1 MKLYHY
7 HPPLPKDES
16 LYHQTAP
23 TEVTIDELK
32 ELRKL
37 PKYTPFA
44 RVMHIVLFIV
54 FGIPKAILALTF
66 AIITVP
72 LFVIGCAIWRTLGRS
87 ERGRKILIWYW
98 AVIARVFLFFVG
110 YTKIN
115 YHGSLDPDTRIVT
128 PNHTCYFDGWLFLG
142 MGPRALAKKE
152 ICETP
157 ILHDVYEIFRGIM
170 VDRSKSTGVTK
181 VIIESAKDPNM
192 PFILIFPEGA
202 STSGDYMLRFHLGAF
217 LSDLPVQ
224 PVVIRY
230 TIFGTTREISNI
242 SNFHHD
248 PYHLL
253 VFLGIPGM
261 KVDVTFLEPISIK
274 NIKDQNPRTFA
285 DEVSLRIGNAL
296 GVRVLSLSSSALFKK
311 TTKTD

>member
-1 MKLYHY
+1 MKFYHL

-44 RVMHIVLFIV
+44 RFMHIVLFII
-54 FGIPKAILALTF
+54 FGIPKTILATIFVL
-66 AIITVP
+66 ITVP
-72 LFVIGCAIWRTLGRS
+72 FFVVGCAIWRTLGKPQK
-87 ERGRKILIWYW
+87 GRQILIKYW
-98 AVIARVFLFFVG
+98 ALIARIFLFFVG
-110 YTKIN
+110 YTKVN
-115 YHGSLDPDTRIVT
+115 FHGHFDPDARIIT

-157 ILHDVYEIFRGIM
+157 ILRDVSDVYQGIM
-170 VDRSKSTGVTK
+170 VDRTKSTGVTK
-181 VIIESAKDPNM
+181 VIIESANDPSK
-192 PFILIFPEGA
+192 PVILIFPEGA
-202 STSGDYMLRFHLGAF
+202 STSGDYMLRFHL
-217 LSDLPVQ
+217 SDLPVQ
-224 PVVIRY
+224 PVTIRY

-248 PYHLL
+248 PYHLI
-253 VFLGIPGM
+253 VFLGIPFM

-285 DEVSLRIGNAL
+285 DEVSLRIGNEL
-296 GVRVLSLSSSALFKK
+296 GVRVLSLTSSSLFKK